1 MESTCITPTEND
13 FEEHKHTLLIDN
25 ICAIAAI
32 KLSQK
37 YSDLDMSSEAI
48 PIEMI
53 QLCINT
59 LASDEIT
66 PEEQALG
73 CFT

>member
-1 MESTCITPTEND
+1 
-13 FEEHKHTLLIDN
+13 
-25 ICAIAAI
+25 
-32 KLSQK
+32 
-37 YSDLDMSSEAI
+37 MSSEAI

-73 CFT
+73 CFTQKKLEKLLIWEEWKAQKKRHINQFNH